1 MTELAFIV
9 DTRDAAL
16 PAGRGAAAVPSDAA
30 GGFSGLLGER
40 LQAGLTGP
48 SQEPPSGAARPAPAA
63 AQAAQVVPDSGTAA
77 PVAGSPLPLMDAHE
91 AVSPQ
96 DPLSA
101 SFAADAALLAAIMHS
116 APRTQSTSLATV
128 DPLET
133 PAASDVLAEGG
144 LLDMLP
150 DGALPP
156 GQAVM
161 PTAQPPGAVVP
172 VSPDSAA
179 GLARPFLPVVPQ
191 GLPEEKL
198 DARPDNGRLQALNIT
213 PALLAQPVSESAHRA
228 LVLAMNEAGL
238 GQRVTPG
245 AAGQTE
251 VSPAL
256 SARQSGLVPLPNG
269 LMAAMQWAGMTPQ
282 TMSAKGLEPGAA
294 SRLVTPQ
301 PVAFSAVTPLP
312 TASGAEGV
320 SGLLPLGA
328 SLSSSSSLG
337 AGFMPTLPVA
347 TPVGQAGWANE
358 LGQRVAWLAQGE
370 LREAQLQ
377 LHPRS
382 LGPVE
387 VRIAYGHE
395 QQLNVSFSAANPL
408 AREALDAALP
418 RLREM
423 FEQQG
428 LTLADANISQH
439 SFADQRHQQGEEGDA
454 APHAGAWS
462 AQADSLTEQA
472 TVSNALLMGRGM
484 LDAYA

>member
-16 PAGRGAAAVPSDAA
+16 PAGRGAAAVPSDAV

-40 LQAGLTGP
+40 LQAGLAGP
-48 SQEPPSGAARPAPAA
+48 SQAPPPGAARPSPAA
-63 AQAAQVVPDSGTAA
+63 AQAARPVPESGTAA
-77 PVAGSPLPLMDAHE
+77 PVAGSPLPLTDAHE

-101 SFAADAALLAAIMHS
+101 GFAADAALLAAITQS
-116 APRTQSTSLATV
+116 APRAQPTTVATA
-128 DPLET
+128 DSLET
-133 PAASDVLAEGG
+133 PAAVDVLTADG
-144 LLDMLP
+144 LLHMLS
-150 DGALPP
+150 GTLPA
-156 GQAVM
+156 GQAVLS
-161 PTAQPPGAVVP
+161 TTQLTTGAAVLAP
-172 VSPDSAA
+172 LDAA
-179 GLARPFLPVVPQ
+179 AALARPFLPVAPQ
-191 GLPEEKL
+191 GLPAEKQ

-213 PALLAQPVSESAHRA
+213 PALLGQPVSESAQRA
-228 LVLAMNEAGL
+228 LVLAINEAGL
-238 GQRVTPG
+238 GQRVAS
-245 AAGQTE
+245 AAAAQTDA
-251 VSPAL
+251 SPAL
-256 SARQSGLVPLPNG
+256 NARQSGLTPLPNG

-282 TMSAKGLEPGAA
+282 TVSAKGLEPGTA
-294 SRLVTPQ
+294 SHLVAPQ

-312 TASGAEGV
+312 TAGGAEGV
-320 SGLLPLGA
+320 SALLPLGA

-395 QQLNVSFSAANPL
+395 QQLNVSFTAANPL

-439 SFADQRHQQGEEGDA
+439 SFADQRQQQSEEGDA
-454 APHAGAWS
+454 AQHPGTWS
-462 AQADSLTEQA
+462 AEVDSLTEQA

>member
-16 PAGRGAAAVPSDAA
+16 PAGRGAAAVSSDAA

-40 LQAGLTGP
+40 LQAGLAGP
-48 SQEPPSGAARPAPAA
+48 SQAPPPGAARPAPAA
-63 AQAAQVVPDSGTAA
+63 AQAARPVPESGTAA
-77 PVAGSPLPLMDAHE
+77 PVAGSPLPLLDAYE

-101 SFAADAALLAAIMHS
+101 GFAADAALLAAITQS
-116 APRTQSTSLATV
+116 APRAQPTTVATA
-128 DPLET
+128 DSLET
-133 PAASDVLAEGG
+133 PATAEVLAADG
-144 LLDMLP
+144 LLNTLSGTLP
-150 DGALPP
+150 A
-156 GQAVM
+156 GQTVL
-161 PTAQPPGAVVP
+161 PTAQPTGAAVLAP
-172 VSPDSAA
+172 LDTAA
-179 GLARPFLPVVPQ
+179 GLARPFLPVAPQ
-191 GLPEEKL
+191 GLAAEKQ
-198 DARPDNGRLQALNIT
+198 DARPDNGRMQALNIT

-238 GQRVTPG
+238 GQRVAPV
-245 AAGQTE
+245 AAGQAE
-251 VSPAL
+251 ASPAL
-256 SARQSGLVPLPNG
+256 NARQSGLAPLPNG

-282 TMSAKGLEPGAA
+282 AVSAKGFEPGAA
-294 SRLVTPQ
+294 SRLVAPQ
-301 PVAFSAVTPLP
+301 PAAFSAVTPLP
-312 TASGAEGV
+312 TASGAEGI
-320 SGLLPLGA
+320 SSLLPLGA

-337 AGFMPTLPVA
+337 AGFMPTLPVS

-395 QQLNVSFSAANPL
+395 QQLNVSFTAANPL

-439 SFADQRHQQGEEGDA
+439 SFADQRQQQGEEGDT
-454 APHAGAWS
+454 APRPGTWS
-462 AQADSLTEQA
+462 SEVDSLTEQA
-472 TVSNALLMGRGM
+472 TVSNVLLMGRGM